1 MPTEERSEVINHRN
15 IAVTVPA
22 LSKRLT
28 RNKSHHLQLLYWQV
42 SVTDDVHILN
52 DFFFPYIKWIKLIYV
67 SVLIFLQL
75 DSEIASAM
83 GL

>member
-1 MPTEERSEVINHRN
+1 MPAEEHSEVMNHRN
-15 IAVTVPA
+15 IAVTVLA
-22 LSKRLT
+22 LSKWFT
-28 RNKSHHLQLLYWQV
+28 RNNSHHLQLLYWQV

-52 DFFFPYIKWIKLIYV
+52 DYFFSCIKWIKLIYV

-75 DSEIASAM
+75 DSEIASTM

>member
-1 MPTEERSEVINHRN
+1 MSAEECSKAINHRN

-22 LSKRLT
+22 LSKWLT

-52 DFFFPYIKWIKLIYV
+52 DFFFSCIKWIKLIYV
-67 SVLIFLQL
+67 SILIFLQL

>member
-1 MPTEERSEVINHRN
+1 MSAEEHSEVTNHRN
-15 IAVTVPA
+15 IAVTVLA
-22 LSKRLT
+22 LSKWFT
-28 RNKSHHLQLLYWQV
+28 RNNSRHLQLLYWQV

-52 DFFFPYIKWIKLIYV
+52 YYFFSCIKWIKLIYV
-67 SVLIFLQL
+67 SGLIFLQL